1 VLRPAHLASLSP
13 SPLTNRRSLAAVIG
27 VGLIHL
33 LFFYALL
40 SGLAA
45 RAVHSLPNIID
56 VRILESAPP
65 KPVELPPPA
74 QLPDMA
80 QPKLDIVPPPQIRI
94 ETPPTTAAITVEQKV
109 VPATPPLRA
118 AKPAPQA
125 AVAPPKPTTAVGI
138 ERTHTTPPYPPLSRR
153 LGEEGT
159 VQLKLAIGT
168 DGRVQSAD
176 LVKSSGSE
184 RLDEAALNWV
194 QSHWR
199 YRPATSEG
207 RPVSSETRVNVV
219 FNLKTAR

>member
-1 VLRPAHLASLSP
+1 MLRPAHLASLSP
-13 SPLTNRRSLAAVIG
+13 SALTNRRSLAAVIG

-40 SGLAA
+40 SGLAT

-56 VRILESAPP
+56 VRILESTPP
-65 KPVELPPPA
+65 KQVDLPPPA
-74 QLPDMA
+74 PLPDLA

-94 ETPPTTAAITVEQKV
+94 EAPPSSAAITVEQKIA
-109 VPATPPLRA
+109 PATPLRVS
-118 AKPAPQA
+118 KPAPQPV
-125 AVAPPKPTTAVGI
+125 AVPPKPTPAVSI
-138 ERTHTTPPYPPLSRR
+138 EHTHTTPPYPPLSRR

-159 VQLKLAIGT
+159 VELKLAIGT

-184 RLDEAALNWV
+184 RLDEAALTWV

-207 RPVSSETRVNVV
+207 HPVSSETRVNVV

>member
-1 VLRPAHLASLSP
+1 MLRPAHLASLSP
-13 SPLTNRRSLAAVIG
+13 SPLTNKRSLAAVIG

-65 KPVELPPPA
+65 KQVDLPPPA
-74 QLPDMA
+74 PLPDLA

-94 ETPPTTAAITVEQKV
+94 QTPPKTAAITVEQKIA
-109 VPATPPLRA
+109 PATPPVRV
-118 AKPAPQA
+118 AKPAPPVA
-125 AVAPPKPTTAVGI
+125 ASPKPTPAVSI
-138 ERTHTTPPYPPLSRR
+138 EHTHTTPPYPPLSRR

-159 VQLKLAIGT
+159 VELKLAIGT
-168 DGRVQSAD
+168 NGRVRSAD

-184 RLDEAALNWV
+184 RLDEAALTWV
-194 QSHWR
+194 QSRWR